1 MKVKLSELFFVCLK
15 IGTLLLGGG
24 YVIVPLLISEFT
36 QKRNWLTREEVV
48 DFYAMGQCVPGI
60 IAPNTIMFAG
70 YKLRGTIGAFCAL
83 IGLTLA
89 PFVTILLVASFIGI
103 IAKSV
108 IMNDIFW
115 GVNVAIIILIFL
127 TVKEVWGVSIVD
139 KITFLIFIAAFLMC
153 VFGISPALIILLAA
167 LFGVLRAKLKQQ
179 RSEHR

>member
-1 MKVKLSELFFVCLK
+1 MKVRLSELFFVCLK
-15 IGTLLLGGG
+15 IGALLLGGG
-24 YVIVPLLISEFT
+24 YVIVPLLVNEFT

-70 YKLRGTIGAFCAL
+70 YRLRGVAGAFCAL

-89 PFVTILLVASFIGI
+89 PFAAILLVASFIGI

-115 GVNVAIIILIFL
+115 GVNIAIIILIFL

-139 KITFLIFIAAFLMC
+139 KITFLIFLTAFLLC
-153 VFGISPALIILLAA
+153 VFGISPTLIILLAA
-167 LFGVLRAKLKQQ
+167 FFGVLRAKLKQK
-179 RSEHR
+179 RSERG